1 MKTIKENIAPQITH
15 LFNSIIRTSTMPD
28 IFKISKILP
37 IGKPNKPTN
46 NIESFR
52 PINNLVLIE
61 KLFEEYWKQHFE
73 NYLSINNIINQNH
86 HVGYK

>member
-1 MKTIKENIAPQITH
+1 M
-15 LFNSIIRTSTMPD
+15 RD

-37 IGKPNKPTN
+37 IGKPNKRTN

-61 KLFEEYWKQHFE
+61 KT
-73 NYLSINNIINQNH
+73 I
-86 HVGYK
+86 